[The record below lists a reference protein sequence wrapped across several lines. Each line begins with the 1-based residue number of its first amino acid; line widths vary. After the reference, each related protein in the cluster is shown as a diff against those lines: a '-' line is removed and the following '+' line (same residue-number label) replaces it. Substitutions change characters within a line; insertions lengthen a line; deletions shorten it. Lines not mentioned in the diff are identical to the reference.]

1 MVWNGIIAGYLFL
14 AGVGAGSFAFAAMV
28 GWKDPEARKLKM
40 AGMIIGLLCVGIGT
54 LMLVVDAKAGLH
66 NPLRFIMLLTN
77 FNSVMAWGTVI
88 LSVFLLVAFVE
99 IVLLWKTKSTP
110 KWLDGVGVALA
121 VCVAAYTGVLLSASP
136 AYPLWNFPVLP
147 VLFLVS
153 ATATGFAACELAGYA
168 LDREVLERV
177 ELPAWVAVAL
187 PAVEALVV
195 VVLLVLTGSASGVAA
210 EAGAATVAALT
221 SGSYAVAFWI
231 GFVALG
237 LAVPLAVSCAAL
249 AKKRHVNGAMAASWA
264 CILVGGFMLRYLVV
278 MAAVPIVAY

>member
-14 AGVGAGSFAFAAMV
+14 AGVGAGSFAFAAMA

-40 AGMIIGLLCVGIGT
+40 AGMIIGFLCVAVGT

-110 KWLDGVGVALA
+110 KWLDVVGVVLA

-136 AYPLWNFPVLP
+136 AYPLWNFPLLP
-147 VLFLVS
+147 LLFLVS
-153 ATATGFAACELAGYA
+153 AAATGFAACELAGYA
-168 LDREVLERV
+168 LDRAALGRV
-177 ELPAWVAVAL
+177 ELPAWVSVAL
-187 PAVEALVV
+187 PAAEAVLV
-195 VVLLVLTGSASGVAA
+195 VVLLAVTGSAGGVAA
-210 EAGAATVAALT
+210 EAGAATVATLLG
-221 SGSYAVAFWI
+221 GSYASLFWAF
-231 GFVALG
+231 VVLALAAP
-237 LAVPLAVSCAAL
+237 LCISAVAL
-249 AKKRHVNGAMAASWA
+249 AKKLPLGAASAASWV
-264 CILVGGFMLRYLVV
+264 CVLVGGFMLRYLVV

>member
-14 AGVGAGSFAFAAMV
+14 AGVGAGSFAFAVLA

-66 NPLRFIMLLTN
+66 NPLRFIMLLAN

-88 LSVFLLVAFVE
+88 LSAFLLVAFVE
-99 IVLLWKTKSTP
+99 IVLLWKTSATP
-110 KWLDGVGVALA
+110 RWLDGIGVALA

-147 VLFLVS
+147 ALFLVS

-168 LDREVLERV
+168 LDRETLQRV
-177 ELPAWVAVAL
+177 ELPSWVAAAL
-187 PAVEALVV
+187 PALEAVLV
-195 VVLLVLTGSASGVAA
+195 VVLLAVTGSAGGVAA
-210 EAGAATVAALT
+210 EAGAATVAVLI
-221 SGSYAVAFWI
+221 SGSYAVAFWL
-231 GFVALG
+231 GFVTLG

-249 AKKRHVNGAMAASWA
+249 ARKWHVNAAIAVSWVCVLA
-264 CILVGGFMLRYLVV
+264 GGFMLRYLVV
-278 MAAVPIVAY
+278 LAAVPIVAY

>member
-1 MVWNGIIAGYLFL
+1 MA
-14 AGVGAGSFAFAAMV
+14 

-40 AGMIIGLLCVGIGT
+40 AGMIIGFLCVAVGT

-110 KWLDGVGVALA
+110 KWLDVVGVVLA

-136 AYPLWNFPVLP
+136 AYPLWNFPLLP
-147 VLFLVS
+147 LLFLVS
-153 ATATGFAACELAGYA
+153 AAATGFAACELAGYA
-168 LDREVLERV
+168 LDRAALGRV
-177 ELPAWVAVAL
+177 ELPAWVSVAL
-187 PAVEALVV
+187 PAAEAVLV
-195 VVLLVLTGSASGVAA
+195 VVLLAVTGSAGGVAA
-210 EAGAATVAALT
+210 EAGAATVATLLG
-221 SGSYAVAFWI
+221 GSYASLFWAF
-231 GFVALG
+231 VVLALAAP
-237 LAVPLAVSCAAL
+237 LCISAVAL
-249 AKKRHVNGAMAASWA
+249 AKKLPLGAASAASWV
-264 CILVGGFMLRYLVV
+264 CVLVGGFMLRYLVV

>member
-14 AGVGAGSFAFAAMV
+14 AGVGAGSFAFAAMA

-40 AGMIIGLLCVGIGT
+40 AGMIIGFLCVAVGT

-99 IVLLWKTKSTP
+99 IVLLWKTKATP
-110 KWLDGVGVALA
+110 KWLDWVGVALA

-136 AYPLWNFPVLP
+136 AYPLWNFPLLP
-147 VLFLVS
+147 ILFLVS
-153 ATATGFAACELAGYA
+153 AAATGFAACELAGYT
-168 LDREVLERV
+168 LDRAALERV
-177 ELPAWVAVAL
+177 ELPAWVSIAL
-187 PAVEALVV
+187 PAVEAVLV
-195 VVLLVLTGSASGVAA
+195 VVLLVVTGLAGGVAA
-210 EAGAATVAALT
+210 EAGAATVATLL
-221 SGSYAVAFWI
+221 SGSYAPLFWAFAVFALVAPLCI
-231 GFVALG
+231 SAIAAVKKLPLG
-237 LAVPLAVSCAAL
+237 AAF
-249 AKKRHVNGAMAASWA
+249 AASWV
-264 CILVGGFMLRYLVV
+264 CVLVGGFMLRYLVV

>member
-14 AGVGAGSFAFAAMV
+14 AGVGAGSFAFAAMA

-40 AGMIIGLLCVGIGT
+40 AGMIIGFLCVAVGT

-110 KWLDGVGVALA
+110 KWLDVVGVVLA

-136 AYPLWNFPVLP
+136 AYPLWNFPLLP
-147 VLFLVS
+147 LLFLVS
-153 ATATGFAACELAGYA
+153 AAATGFAACELAGYA
-168 LDREVLERV
+168 LDRAALGRV
-177 ELPAWVAVAL
+177 ELPAWVSVAL
-187 PAVEALVV
+187 PAAEAVLV
-195 VVLLVLTGSASGVAA
+195 VVLLAVTGSAGGVAA
-210 EAGAATVAALT
+210 EAGAATVATLLG
-221 SGSYAVAFWI
+221 GSYASLFWAF
-231 GFVALG
+231 VVLALAAP
-237 LAVPLAVSCAAL
+237 LCISAVAL
-249 AKKRHVNGAMAASWA
+249 AKKLPLGAASAASWV
-264 CILVGGFMLRYLVV
+264 CVLVGGFMLRYLVV
-278 MAAVPIVAY
+278 MAAVPIVAS

>member
-14 AGVGAGSFAFAAMV
+14 AGVGAGSFSFAAIA
-28 GWKDPEARKLKM
+28 GWKDSQAVKLKA
-40 AGMIIGLLCVGIGT
+40 AGMIIGFLCVAIGT
-54 LMLVVDAKAGLH
+54 LMLVVDAKAGLL

-99 IVLLWKTKSTP
+99 IVLLLKTKATP
-110 KWLDGVGVALA
+110 KWLDVVGMALA

-147 VLFLVS
+147 VLFLIS
-153 ATATGFAACELAGYA
+153 ATATGFAACELAGYV
-168 LDREVLERV
+168 LDRQALERV
-177 ELPAWVAVAL
+177 ELAPWVAVAL
-187 PAVEALVV
+187 PAAEAIVV
-195 VVLLVLTGSASGVAA
+195 VVLLVLTGSAAGVSA
-210 EAGAATVAALT
+210 EAGAATVAALV
-221 SGSYAVAFWI
+221 SGSYAVAFWL

-237 LAVPLAVSCAAL
+237 LVVPLCVSVTALVKKWQANAAL
-249 AKKRHVNGAMAASWA
+249 AASWA